1 MRILSRGSV
10 RVDLRCDLRPCAQ
23 VFDDITQT
31 LLDEQSL
38 LVVEQLEPVIRLC
51 RNDHRNEHRVVER
64 RERICLQISLH
75 KLQFVLFADSQQAM
89 VAVFGR
95 RKCLLIA

>member
-1 MRILSRGSV
+1 MFASIFDATCGT
-10 RVDLRCDLRPCAQ
+10 CAQ
-23 VFDDITQT
+23 VFDDITQA

-51 RNDHRNEHRVVER
+51 RNDYRNEHRVVER
-64 RERICLQISLH
+64 RERIRLQIRLH
-75 KLQFVLFADSQQAM
+75 KLQFVLFADRQQAM

-95 RKCLLIA
+95 RERFLIA